1 MRHAHFRLVS
11 AIWLLLATTA
21 AGAAAAQETVVTR
34 EPLPSGDV
42 FQPLLADPKE
52 PRFFASYLWDRS
64 PRLAS
69 QVSSVGLG
77 QTIGLVR
84 SRNGRLQV
92 SVAAGVFSQFNMRS
106 ASNDLINT
114 DYIIGFPISYRH
126 GSLSGRL
133 RLYHQSSHLGDE
145 FLLHTRAQRVDLTF
159 EAAEILISEDVA
171 NWRVYGGGEYI
182 FQHEPADLKPA
193 LLHGGLEYR
202 RPAPLVRLGRFG
214 DGRLVAGLDAKSFQD
229 RQWQVG
235 WSLSSGLEFGAPTAT
250 DWIGWRWSVLLQA
263 YTGPAPYGQFY
274 RENVSSVGLGLAFSL

>member
-1 MRHAHFRLVS
+1 MKHAHFRLVS
-11 AIWLLLATTA
+11 AIRLVLATA
-21 AGAAAAQETVVTR
+21 APRAVAAQT
-34 EPLPSGDV
+34 DV

-64 PRLAS
+64 PHLAS

-77 QTIGLVR
+77 QTIEVFR
-84 SRNGRLQV
+84 SPNGRLQA
-92 SVAAGVFSQFNMRS
+92 SVAAGVFSQFSMRS

-145 FLLHTRAQRVDLTF
+145 FLLRTHTQRVDLTF
-159 EAAEILISEDVA
+159 EAAEILVSEDIA

-182 FQHEPADLKPA
+182 FRHEPADLKPG

-202 RPAPLVRLGRFG
+202 QPAPLVRLGRWGAGYVVAAF
-214 DGRLVAGLDAKSFQD
+214 DGKSFEN
-229 RQWQVG
+229 RNWQLG
-235 WSLSSGLEFGAPTAT
+235 WSLASGLEFVGPRTT
-250 DWIGWRWSVLLQA
+250 EGTGRRWSILLQG
-263 YTGPAPYGQFY
+263 YRGPVPYGQFY
-274 RENVSSVGLGLAFSL
+274 RESVSWAGLGLAFAL